1 MRRTCSVL
9 ALLSGVLFCQCH
21 CGRSPAGDA
30 DGDGDTATVDSG
42 SDGDIDADIDADIDG
57 DLNDAEPDLDEDPD
71 LEVEQPAVCG
81 EDDRPAWS
89 WSPYECSDEPT
100 PRDCCASCRQL
111 TCRGPSLW
119 AFDIWG
125 DKVVYEYDASV
136 GIVDVSTGEDTVVF
150 FPRDLGEDHFI
161 SYLYPAISSRY
172 VLALRV
178 EGYRVD
184 GEARALETV
193 VARNLTDLSV
203 PEIVLGDSA
212 EQPEIIGINA
222 YEEWA
227 VWSRINTSNGFRED
241 VLFNIETGEQ
251 RITDQERGDYGT
263 SLTSIWGD
271 LVVWSTTDGVLKEY
285 RISTGETRVAF
296 RAPPEM
302 RPLQNVT
309 IWDHY
314 AIYNP
319 QPSGRGS
326 WDIILVDLD
335 TGEGRWLSP
344 PDSNQ
349 DQVSIQ
355 GGRVIWT
362 DYRGAD
368 PRYPWG
374 MHIYLFSLR
383 TAREYVLSSSAR
395 SGANPLIFDRN
406 VVWSGEQELG
416 RSGVWVTRIGDI

>member
-1 MRRTCSVL
+1 MRRACSVL

-136 GIVDVSTGEDTVVF
+136 GIVDVSTGEDTVIF
-150 FPRDLGEDHFI
+150 SPSLLGEDHFI
-161 SYLYPAISSRY
+161 SYLHPAISSRY
-172 VLALRV
+172 ILALKV

-184 GEARALETV
+184 GEARAREAV
-193 VARNLTDLSV
+193 VARCLSTLSGT
-203 PEIVLGDSA
+203 EIVLDDSEDQRHVMA
-212 EQPEIIGINA
+212 IDA
-222 YEEWA
+222 YDEWV
-227 VWSRINTSNGFRED
+227 VWGRHPSSTDSNET
-241 VLFNIETGEQ
+241 VLHNIETGDH
-251 RITDQERGDYGT
+251 RVIKRDRDGYYA
-263 SLTSIWGD
+263 SLAAIWGD
-271 LVVWSTTDGVLKEY
+271 RVVWGANGNLLEEY
-285 RISTGETRVAF
+285 RISTGETRTAF
-296 RAPPEM
+296 EAPLEM
-302 RPLQNVT
+302 QRIQNVM

-335 TGEGRWLSP
+335 TGEARLLSP
-344 PDSNQ
+344 ADTGQ

-362 DYRGAD
+362 DLRSAG
-368 PRYPWG
+368 PHLG
-374 MHIYLFSLR
+374 MHIYIYSLR
-383 TAREYVLSSSAR
+383 DNREYVLNPSAR
-395 SGANPLIFDRN
+395 AGSEPLIFDRT
-406 VVWSGEQELG
+406 VVWDGLTAEG
-416 RSGVWVTRIGDI
+416 VSGVWVTRIGDI